1 MEELF
6 TIIGKLYS
14 DLYNTQK
21 YIEVLQN
28 KLKIQEKQ
36 LLEAGLQ
43 TLPDQDE

>member
-28 KLKIQEKQ
+28 KLKTQEDQLSQAGIQDQ
-36 LLEAGLQ
+36 LDKNE
-43 TLPDQDE
+43 